1 MKKTILCLTIVS
13 ILVLGVAIFAG
24 CNENSDECVV
34 TFITENGGKEVR
46 YEKAV
51 KAGALVTLQD
61 FTSLQNGDSSVGHSV
76 YTGFFR
82 NSNCVFK
89 FDDEE
94 PIRHDTTLYVKQS
107 PEGTPVLNFVLDGKT
122 YPLAVERTKTVI
134 SFDFIASAY
143 GKSAI
148 PEQFDFFKDEQCTEK
163 IDLTGFNYKSCTF
176 DFWQKCTIY
185 VKKHDV
191 ATVAF
196 CIHND
201 GGECATTFD
210 ALVRT
215 DENLNAQSL
224 QEQYSA
230 YTGGATLDFANA
242 KLYSDATLNAEIS
255 SIGNLKTVHVNIG

>member
-1 MKKTILCLTIVS
+1 MTIVS
-13 ILVLGVAIFAG
+13 ILVLSVAIFAG

-122 YPLAVERTKTVI
+122 YPLAVVRTKTVS

-242 KLYSDATLNAEIS
+242 KFYSDATLNAEIS